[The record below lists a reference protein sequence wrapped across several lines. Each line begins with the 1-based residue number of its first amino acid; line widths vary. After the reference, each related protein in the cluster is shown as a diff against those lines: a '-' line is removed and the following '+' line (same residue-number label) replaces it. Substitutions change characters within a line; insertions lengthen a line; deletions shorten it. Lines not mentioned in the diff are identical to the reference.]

1 MFKRRNLQK
10 NTEQQLLQTIY
21 NVQRDWKQLE
31 SIVEESIEPSEE
43 SIFQKK
49 AAQAKFMF
57 LLREARLLNIHAIKY
72 Y

>member
-10 NTEQQLLQTIY
+10 RTEQQLLQAIY

-31 SIVEESIEPSEE
+31 NIVDESIEPSEE
-43 SIFQKK
+43 SIFQEKV
-49 AAQAKFMF
+49 AQAKFMF
-57 LLREARLLNIHAIKY
+57 LLREARHLNIHAIKY